1 MPSPDELLVDWL
13 GDVADDDFLA
23 DVPRHLDRLI
33 NDADAIRAR
42 LVERPDEDAVQ
53 ALDGPVIHL
62 ALVPAAAS
70 WEVPALLAWSGAER
84 QGLGGAEHLSIL
96 RLWHDAYGADLVSLG
111 LERMELLVERPPEDA
126 RSAFELAV
134 QHYAYCPALMDHLA
148 PAIGTLAA
156 TMFGRHWLFD
166 WS

>member
-1 MPSPDELLVDWL
+1 MGRDRPGIPEEVPSPDELLVDWL

-23 DVPRHLDRLI
+23 DVPRHL
-33 NDADAIRAR
+33 
-42 LVERPDEDAVQ
+42 
-53 ALDGPVIHL
+53 
-62 ALVPAAAS
+62 
-70 WEVPALLAWSGAER
+70 
-84 QGLGGAEHLSIL
+84 
-96 RLWHDAYGADLVSLG
+96 
-111 LERMELLVERPPEDA
+111 EDA